1 MCLGRSR
8 QASIGI
14 VQLSKLCRLA
24 HLLQGESCKLFPTE
38 CAVKE
43 PNAITKWFDNPVAHI
58 ATAGFIAAGMIAAMM
73 VKLLLHDSHILNVVL
88 LVAIAGASVPLLLSL
103 VQEVFKGN
111 FSVDILALLSI
122 VTSLVL
128 GQYWVAAI
136 VVLMLSG
143 GRALEGFATRR
154 ASSVLNALAKRMPQT
169 AHKAGTSVQDV
180 SIDTIAVG
188 DELLIYPH
196 EICPVDA
203 LVVRGQGSMDESY
216 LTGEPFLIAKAPG
229 TNVLSGSINGN
240 VALTIRA
247 TKIASDSRYA
257 KIVEVLHASEEN
269 RPQIQRLGDRLGSWY
284 TPMAIAI
291 ALASWYFSGQSE
303 RFLAVLVIA
312 TPCPLLISIPVAIIG
327 AISVGAKLGI
337 IIKDPSILEKMDTC
351 HTLIVDKTGTLT
363 YGKPTVTSIDCF
375 SGTTRDIALQ
385 YVASL
390 ERYSKHP
397 LASAVL
403 AAAAKDKLELLSV
416 ENVAEAPGT
425 GLTGLVA
432 GRQVTVTGRGKLSP
446 ENTSAMPPVSP
457 GLECVFLL
465 DNKLAGVVHFQDE
478 PRRESQSFLGHL
490 DSKHSIS
497 KIILLSGDR
506 AAEVALFAARMGIT
520 EAYGGKSPEE
530 KVELVRETTLQGRT
544 LYIGDGINDAPAM
557 MAATAGIALG
567 VNSDIT
573 SEAAGA
579 VILQS
584 SLVSVDQ
591 LMHIGR
597 RMRGIALVSAVGGMG
612 LSLIG
617 MAAASFGLITPIQG
631 AIAQEVIDLLSIL
644 NSLRMILPMGSLT
657 DFATPP
663 EETKKYTGG

>member
-1 MCLGRSR
+1 
-8 QASIGI
+8 
-14 VQLSKLCRLA
+14 
-24 HLLQGESCKLFPTE
+24 
-38 CAVKE
+38 
-43 PNAITKWFDNPVAHI
+43 
-58 ATAGFIAAGMIAAMM
+58 MIAAML
-73 VKLLLHDSHILNVVL
+73 VKLHLHNSHIPNIVL
-88 LVAIAGASVPLLLSL
+88 LVAIAGASIPLLISIVRQILRA
-103 VQEVFKGN
+103 N

-122 VTSLVL
+122 LTSLIL

-143 GRALEGFATRR
+143 GQALESFATRR
-154 ASSVLNALAKRMPQT
+154 ASSVLLALAKRMPQI
-169 AHKAGTSVQDV
+169 AHRAGTAVEDV
-180 SIDTIAVG
+180 SIDSIAVG
-188 DELLIYPH
+188 DELLIYPL
-196 EICPVDA
+196 EICPVDGF
-203 LVVRGQGSMDESY
+203 VVSGQGSMDESY

-229 TNVLSGSINGN
+229 TNVLSGSINGS

-247 TKIASDSRYA
+247 TKIASNSRYA

-284 TPMAIAI
+284 TPLAMAI

-363 YGKPTVTSIDCF
+363 YGKPTVTSIDCLGDT
-375 SGTTRDIALQ
+375 SREMALQ

-403 AAAAKDKLELLSV
+403 AAAEKDKLELLSV
-416 ENVAEAPGT
+416 DNVSEAPGA
-425 GLTGLVA
+425 GLTGQVA
-432 GRQVTVTGRGKLSP
+432 GRQVAVTGRGKLSL
-446 ENTSAMPPVSP
+446 ENLAAMPPVSP

-465 DNKLAGVVHFQDE
+465 DGKLAGVVHFRDE
-478 PRRESQSFLGHL
+478 PRRESKSFLGHL

-506 AAEVALFAARMGIT
+506 APEVALFAERMGIT

-530 KVELVRETTLQGRT
+530 KVALVREATLQGRT
-544 LYIGDGINDAPAM
+544 LYVGDGINDAPAM

-579 VILQS
+579 VILQA
-584 SLVSVDQ
+584 SLVGVDQ
-591 LMHIGR
+591 LLHIGR
-597 RMRGIALVSAVGGMG
+597 RMRRIALLSAVGGMG
-612 LSLIG
+612 LSVVG

-631 AIAQEVIDLLSIL
+631 ALAQEAIDLLSSL
-644 NSLRMILPMGSLT
+644 NSLRMILPIGSLT
-657 DFATPP
+657 DFETPQ
-663 EETKKYTGG
+663 EGASVSSYR

>member
-1 MCLGRSR
+1 MN
-8 QASIGI
+8 
-14 VQLSKLCRLA
+14 
-24 HLLQGESCKLFPTE
+24 
-38 CAVKE
+38 E
-43 PNAITKWFDNPVAHI
+43 PNAITKWLDNPVSHI
-58 ATAGFIAAGMIAAMM
+58 ATASFIGAGMIAAML
-73 VKLLLHDSHILNVVL
+73 VKLHLHNSHIPNIVL
-88 LVAIAGASVPLLLSL
+88 LVAIAAASIPLLISIAR
-103 VQEVFKGN
+103 QIFKAN

-122 VTSLVL
+122 LTSLIL

-143 GRALEGFATRR
+143 GQALESFATRR
-154 ASSVLNALAKRMPQT
+154 ASSVLLALAKRMPPQT
-169 AHKAGTSVQDV
+169 AHRAGTAVEDI
-180 SIDTIAVG
+180 SIESIAVG
-188 DELLIYPH
+188 DELLIYPL
-196 EICPVDA
+196 EICPVDG
-203 LVVRGQGSMDESY
+203 VVVSGQGSMDESY

-284 TPMAIAI
+284 TPLAMAI
-291 ALASWYFSGQSE
+291 ALASWYFSGQAE

-363 YGKPTVTSIDCF
+363 YGKPTVTSIDCL
-375 SGTTRDIALQ
+375 GDITREMGLQ

-403 AAAAKDKLELLSV
+403 AAAEKDKLELLSV
-416 ENVAEAPGT
+416 YNVSEAPGA

-432 GRQVTVTGRGKLSP
+432 GRQVAVTGRGKLSP
-446 ENTSAMPPVSP
+446 ENLAATPPVSS

-465 DNKLAGVVHFQDE
+465 DGKLAGVVHFRDE
-478 PRRESQSFLGHL
+478 PRRESKSFLGHL

-506 AAEVALFAARMGIT
+506 ASEVALFAERMGIT

-530 KVELVRETTLQGRT
+530 KVTLVRKATLQGRT
-544 LYIGDGINDAPAM
+544 LYVGDGINDAPAM

-584 SLVSVDQ
+584 SLVGVDQ
-591 LMHIGR
+591 LLHIGR
-597 RMRGIALVSAVGGMG
+597 RMRRIALLSAVGGMG
-612 LSLIG
+612 LSVVG

-631 AIAQEVIDLLSIL
+631 ALAQEAIDLLSIL
-644 NSLRMILPMGSLT
+644 NSLRMILPTGSLT
-657 DFATPP
+657 DFETP
-663 EETKKYTGG
+663 

>member
-1 MCLGRSR
+1 M
-8 QASIGI
+8 
-14 VQLSKLCRLA
+14 
-24 HLLQGESCKLFPTE
+24 
-38 CAVKE
+38 KE
-43 PNAITKWFDNPVAHI
+43 PNAITQWLDSPVAHI
-58 ATAGFIAAGMIAAMM
+58 ATASFIAAGMIAAMM
-73 VKLLLHDSHILNVVL
+73 VRLLLHNLHINIVL
-88 LVAIAGASVPLLLSL
+88 LVGIAGASIPLLISL
-103 VQEVFKGN
+103 VQQVFKGN

-122 VTSLVL
+122 VTSLILV
-128 GQYWVAAI
+128 QYWVAAI

-143 GRALEGFATRR
+143 GQALEGFATRR

-169 AHKAGTSVQDV
+169 AHRAGPAVEDV
-180 SIDTIAVG
+180 SIETIAIG

-196 EICPVDA
+196 EICPVDGI
-203 LVVRGQGSMDESY
+203 VVSGQGSMDESY

-284 TPMAIAI
+284 TPLAIAI

-363 YGKPTVTSIDCF
+363 YGKPTVTSIDCL
-375 SGTTRDIALQ
+375 GATTREMALQ

-403 AAAAKDKLELLSV
+403 AAAEKDKLELLNV
-416 ENVAEAPGT
+416 ENVSEAPGA

-446 ENTSAMPPVSP
+446 ENLSAMPPVSP

-465 DNKLAGVVHFQDE
+465 DDKLAGVVHFQDE
-478 PRRESQSFLGHL
+478 PRRESKSFLSHL

-506 AAEVALFAARMGIT
+506 APEVALFAERMGIT
-520 EAYGGKSPEE
+520 DAYGGKSPEE
-530 KVELVRETTLQGRT
+530 KVALVRKATLQGRT

-584 SLVSVDQ
+584 SLVGVDE
-591 LMHIGR
+591 LLHIGR

-631 AIAQEVIDLLSIL
+631 AVAQEVIDLLSIL
-644 NSLRMILPMGSLT
+644 NSLRMILPKGSLT
-657 DFATPP
+657 DFETPP
-663 EETKKYTGG
+663 EGAKNSTGD

>member
-1 MCLGRSR
+1 MT
-8 QASIGI
+8 Q
-14 VQLSKLCRLA
+14 
-24 HLLQGESCKLFPTE
+24 
-38 CAVKE
+38 
-43 PNAITKWFDNPVAHI
+43 PNTMTKWLASLIMHI
-58 ATAGFIAAGMIAAMM
+58 ATAGFIATGIFAAL
-73 VKLLLHDSHILNVVL
+73 VVRFALNDPAVFNWILW
-88 LVAIAGASVPLLLSL
+88 VAIAGASVPLLISL
-103 VQEVFKGN
+103 VQQVFKGN

-122 VTSLVL
+122 ATSLIL

-143 GRALEGFATRR
+143 GQALEGFATRR
-154 ASSVLNALAKRMPQT
+154 ASSVLSALAKRMPQT
-169 AHKAGTSVQDV
+169 AHRAGAVPSDV
-180 SIDTIAVG
+180 AIDAIAVG
-188 DELLIYPH
+188 DELSIYPH
-196 EICPVDA
+196 EICPVDGI
-203 LVVRGQGSMDESY
+203 VVAGQGSMDESY
-216 LTGEPFLIAKAPG
+216 LTGEPFLIAKTAG
-229 TNVLSGSINGN
+229 TNVLSGAVNGN

-269 RPQIQRLGDRLGSWY
+269 RPRIQRLGDRLGSWY
-284 TPMAIAI
+284 TPAAIAI

-337 IIKDPSILEKMDTC
+337 IIKDPSILEKMETC
-351 HTLIVDKTGTLT
+351 HVLIVDKTGTLT
-363 YGKPTVTSIDCF
+363 YGKPSLTRVDCF
-375 SGTTRDIALQ
+375 AGIARSKALQ

-403 AAAAKDKLELLSV
+403 ATAAAEGVTLLDA
-416 ENVAEAPGT
+416 EGVAEAPGA
-425 GLTGLVA
+425 GLVGQIG
-432 GRQVTVTGRGKLSP
+432 GRAITVTGRGKLSP
-446 ENTSAMPPVSP
+446 ENAAKMPVVSA

-465 DNKLAGVVHFQDE
+465 DNKLAGVLHFEDQ
-478 PRRESQSFLGHL
+478 PRNESRPFLSHL
-490 DSKHSIS
+490 GPKHSIREV
-497 KIILLSGDR
+497 ILLSGDR
-506 AAEVALFAARMGIT
+506 PAEVALFAAGMGIK

-530 KVELVRETTLQGRT
+530 KVEFVREKTLQERT
-544 LYIGDGINDAPAM
+544 LYLGDGINDAPAM

-584 SLVSVDQ
+584 SLTSVDE
-591 LMHIGR
+591 LLHIGR
-597 RMRGIALVSAVGGMG
+597 RMRRIALTSAVGGMG

-617 MAAASFGLITPIQG
+617 MGAASFGLISPIEG

-644 NSLRMILPMGSLT
+644 NSLRMILPSGKLS
-657 DFATPP
+657 DFALSAISKPP
-663 EETKKYTGG
+663 STQN

>member
-1 MCLGRSR
+1 M
-8 QASIGI
+8 
-14 VQLSKLCRLA
+14 
-24 HLLQGESCKLFPTE
+24 
-38 CAVKE
+38 KE
-43 PNAITKWFDNPVAHI
+43 PNAITKWLDSPVAHI
-58 ATAGFIAAGMIAAMM
+58 ATASFIAAGMIAAMM
-73 VKLLLHDSHILNVVL
+73 VKLLLHNLHILNIVL
-88 LVAIAGASVPLLLSL
+88 LVAIAGASIPLLISL
-103 VQEVFKGN
+103 VQQVFKGN

-122 VTSLVL
+122 VTSLIL

-143 GRALEGFATRR
+143 GQALEGFATRR

-169 AHKAGTSVQDV
+169 AHRAGNAVEDV
-180 SIDTIAVG
+180 SIDSIAVG

-196 EICPVDA
+196 EICPVDG
-203 LVVRGQGSMDESY
+203 LVVSGQGSMDESY

-257 KIVEVLHASEEN
+257 KIVEVLHVSEDN

-284 TPMAIAI
+284 TPLAIAI

-363 YGKPTVTSIDCF
+363 YGKPTVTSVDCF
-375 SGTTRDIALQ
+375 SATTREVALQ

-403 AAAAKDKLELLSV
+403 AAAEKDKLELLSV
-416 ENVAEAPGT
+416 ANVSEAPGT

-432 GRQVTVTGRGKLSP
+432 GRQVTVTGRGKLSA
-446 ENTSAMPPVSP
+446 ENLSAMPPVSP

-478 PRRESQSFLGHL
+478 PRSESKSFLSHL

-506 AAEVALFAARMGIT
+506 APEVALFAERMGIT

-530 KVELVRETTLQGRT
+530 KVELVRKATLQGRT

-631 AIAQEVIDLLSIL
+631 AVAQEVIDLLSIL
-644 NSLRMILPMGSLT
+644 NSLRMILPTGSLT
-657 DFATPP
+657 DFETPP
-663 EETKKYTGG
+663 KGAKHSTGD

>member
-1 MCLGRSR
+1 MN
-8 QASIGI
+8 
-14 VQLSKLCRLA
+14 
-24 HLLQGESCKLFPTE
+24 
-38 CAVKE
+38 E
-43 PNAITKWFDNPVAHI
+43 PNTITKWLDSPVAHI
-58 ATAGFIAAGMIAAMM
+58 ATASFIAAGMIAAML
-73 VKLLLHDSHILNVVL
+73 VKLLLHDLHILNIVL
-88 LVAIAGASVPLLLSL
+88 LVAIAGASVPLMISL
-103 VQEVFKGN
+103 VQQVVKGN

-122 VTSLVL
+122 VTSLIL

-143 GRALEGFATRR
+143 GQALEGFATRR
-154 ASSVLNALAKRMPQT
+154 ASSVLNALAKRMPQI
-169 AHKAGTSVQDV
+169 AHRAGTAAEDV
-180 SIDTIAVG
+180 SIDSIVVG

-196 EICPVDA
+196 EICPVDG
-203 LVVRGQGSMDESY
+203 LVVSGQGSMDESY

-284 TPMAIAI
+284 TPLAIAI

-363 YGKPTVTSIDCF
+363 YGKPTVTSIDCL
-375 SGTTRDIALQ
+375 GATTREMALQ
-385 YVASL
+385 YMASL

-403 AAAAKDKLELLSV
+403 AAAVKDKLELLSV
-416 ENVAEAPGT
+416 ENVSEAPGA

-446 ENTSAMPPVSP
+446 ENSSAMPPVSP
-457 GLECVFLL
+457 GLECILLL
-465 DNKLAGVVHFQDE
+465 DGKLAGVVHFQDE
-478 PRRESQSFLGHL
+478 PRRESRSFLSHL

-506 AAEVALFAARMGIT
+506 APEVALFAERMGIT

-530 KVELVRETTLQGRT
+530 KVALVHKTTLQGRT

-584 SLVSVDQ
+584 SLVGVDE
-591 LMHIGR
+591 LLHIGR
-597 RMRGIALVSAVGGMG
+597 RMRSIALLSAVGGMG
-612 LSLIG
+612 LSVIG

-631 AIAQEVIDLLSIL
+631 AIAQEAIDLLSIL
-644 NSLRMILPMGSLT
+644 NSLRMILPTGSLT
-657 DFATPP
+657 DFETPP
-663 EETKKYTGG
+663 DGAKTLLGTDQSIP

>member
-1 MCLGRSR
+1 MR
-8 QASIGI
+8 
-14 VQLSKLCRLA
+14 
-24 HLLQGESCKLFPTE
+24 
-38 CAVKE
+38 E

-58 ATAGFIAAGMIAAMM
+58 ATAGFISAGMLGALG
-73 VKLLLHDSHILNVVL
+73 VKLVLHDQHILNILL
-88 LVAIAGASVPLLLSL
+88 LVAIAGASIPLLISL
-103 VQEVFKGN
+103 TQQVLKGN

-122 VTSLVL
+122 VTSIIL

-143 GRALEGFATRR
+143 GQALEAYATGR
-154 ASSVLNALAKRMPQT
+154 ASSVLSALAKRMPQT
-169 AHKAGTSVQDV
+169 AHRAGELDSNVP
-180 SIDTIAVG
+180 IDDIAI
-188 DELLIYPH
+188 DDQLLIYPH
-196 EICPVDA
+196 EICPVDG
-203 LVVRGQGSMDESY
+203 LVVAGQGSMDESY

-284 TPMAIAI
+284 TPIAIAI

-375 SGTTRDIALQ
+375 GGTTRDIALQ

-416 ENVAEAPGT
+416 ENVSEPPGT

-432 GRQVTVTGRGKLSP
+432 GRQVTVTGRGKLSAA
-446 ENTSAMPPVSP
+446 NLSAMPPVSP

-465 DNKLAGVVHFQDE
+465 DDKLAGVVHFQDE
-478 PRRESQSFLGHL
+478 PRRESRSFLSHL

-579 VILQS
+579 VVLQS
-584 SLVSVDQ
+584 SLVGVDE
-591 LMHIGR
+591 LLHIGR
-597 RMRGIALVSAVGGMG
+597 RMRSIALLSAVGGMG
-612 LSLIG
+612 LSVIG

-644 NSLRMILPMGSLT
+644 NSLRMILPAGSLT
-657 DFATPP
+657 DFETPP
-663 EETKKYTGG
+663 EGAKTPLGTEQSIP

>member
-1 MCLGRSR
+1 MLVALG
-8 QASIGI
+8 A
-14 VQLSKLCRLA
+14 KF
-24 HLLQGESCKLFPTE
+24 LLRDQTVL
-38 CAVKE
+38 
-43 PNAITKWFDNPVAHI
+43 NW
-58 ATAGFIAAGMIAAMM
+58 
-73 VKLLLHDSHILNVVL
+73 ILW
-88 LVAIAGASVPLLLSL
+88 VAIAGASVPLLISL
-103 VQEVFKGN
+103 IQQVFKGN

-143 GRALEGFATRR
+143 GQALEGYATGR
-154 ASSVLNALAKRMPQT
+154 ASSVLSALAKRMPQT
-169 AHKAGTSVQDV
+169 AHSAGASPSNVP
-180 SIDTIAVG
+180 IDTIAVG
-188 DELLIYPH
+188 DELSIYPH
-196 EICPVDA
+196 EICPVDG
-203 LVVRGQGSMDESY
+203 VVVTGQGSMDESY

-229 TNVLSGSINGN
+229 TSVLSGAINGN

-269 RPQIQRLGDRLGSWY
+269 RPRIQRLGDRLGSWY
-284 TPMAIAI
+284 TPAAIAI

-327 AISVGAKLGI
+327 AISVGAKMGI
-337 IIKDPSILEKMDTC
+337 IIKDPSILEKMETC
-351 HTLIVDKTGTLT
+351 HVLIVDKTGTLT
-363 YGKPTVTSIDCF
+363 YGKPSLTIFHCF
-375 SGTTRDIALQ
+375 GDISRAKALQ

-403 AAAAKDKLELLSV
+403 ATAAAEGVTLLPA
-416 ENVAEAPGT
+416 EGVAEAPGA
-425 GLTGLVA
+425 GLV
-432 GRQVTVTGRGKLSP
+432 GRIEGRTITVTGRGKLSP
-446 ENTSAMPPVSP
+446 ENAAAMPPVAA

-465 DNKLAGVVHFQDE
+465 DGKLSGVLHFEDRPRDE
-478 PRRESQSFLGHL
+478 SRPFLSHL
-490 DSKHSIS
+490 GAKHSI
-497 KIILLSGDR
+497 KEVILLSGDR
-506 AAEVALFAARMGIT
+506 PAEVALFAAGMGIE

-530 KVELVRETTLQGRT
+530 KVEFVRKKTLRERT
-544 LYIGDGINDAPAM
+544 LYLGDGINDAPAM

-584 SLVSVDQ
+584 SLASVDE
-591 LMHIGR
+591 LLHIGR
-597 RMRGIALVSAVGGMG
+597 RMRGIALTSAVGGMG
-612 LSLIG
+612 LSLVG
-617 MAAASFGLITPIQG
+617 MGAASLGLISPIQG

-644 NSLRMILPMGSLT
+644 NSLRMILPTGTLS
-657 DFATPP
+657 DFSVPAAPLLNSAAR
-663 EETKKYTGG
+663 

>member
-1 MCLGRSR
+1 MT
-8 QASIGI
+8 Q
-14 VQLSKLCRLA
+14 
-24 HLLQGESCKLFPTE
+24 
-38 CAVKE
+38 
-43 PNAITKWFDNPVAHI
+43 PNAITKWLSSPIAHM
-58 ATAGFIAAGMIAAMM
+58 ATAIFIAAGMLGALG
-73 VKLLLHDSHILNVVL
+73 VKLAIHNQQMLNIVL
-88 LVAIAGASVPLLLSL
+88 LVAIAGASIPLLISL
-103 VQEVFKGN
+103 VQQVFRGN

-122 VTSLVL
+122 VTSLIL

-143 GRALEGFATRR
+143 GQALEGYATGR

-169 AHKAGTSVQDV
+169 AHRVSELVSDV
-180 SIDTIAVG
+180 SIDAIVVG

-196 EICPVDA
+196 EICPVDG
-203 LVVRGQGSMDESY
+203 LVVSGQGSMDESY

-240 VALTIRA
+240 AALTIRA

-284 TPMAIAI
+284 TPIAIAI
-291 ALASWYFSGQSE
+291 ALASWFFSGQSE

-327 AISVGAKLGI
+327 AISVGAGLGI
-337 IIKDPSILEKMDTC
+337 IIKDPSILEKMETC
-351 HTLIVDKTGTLT
+351 HVLIVDKTGTLT
-363 YGKPTVTSIDCF
+363 YGKPSLTSIDCF
-375 SGTTRDIALQ
+375 GGTTHETALQ

-403 AAAAKDKLELLSV
+403 AAAEKEGLALLKV
-416 ENVAEAPGT
+416 EDVSEAPGA
-425 GLTGLVA
+425 GLTGHVS
-432 GRQVTVTGRGKLSP
+432 GRLVTVTGRGKLSA
-446 ENTSAMPPVSP
+446 ENAAAMPPVAA
-457 GLECVFLL
+457 GLECVVLL
-465 DNKLAGVVHFQDE
+465 DGKLAGVLHFQDE
-478 PRRESQSFLGHL
+478 PRRESRSFLSHL
-490 DSKHSIS
+490 GPKHSIS
-497 KIILLSGDR
+497 KVILLSGDR
-506 AAEVALFAARMGIT
+506 PAEVALFAAGMGIT

-530 KVELVRETTLQGRT
+530 KVQFVRETTLKSRT
-544 LYIGDGINDAPAM
+544 LYLGDGINDAPAM

-584 SLVSVDQ
+584 SLVSVDE

-597 RMRGIALVSAVGGMG
+597 RMRVIALTSAVGGMG

-617 MAAASFGLITPIQG
+617 MAAASLGFISPIQG

-644 NSLRMILPMGSLT
+644 NSLRMILPTGSLS
-657 DFATPP
+657 DFPLAMSSQEAATTAAPP
-663 EETKKYTGG
+663 MAAR

>member
-1 MCLGRSR
+1 MN
-8 QASIGI
+8 
-14 VQLSKLCRLA
+14 
-24 HLLQGESCKLFPTE
+24 
-38 CAVKE
+38 E
-43 PNAITKWFDNPVAHI
+43 PNAISKWLDSPITHI
-58 ATAGFIAAGMIAAMM
+58 ATASFIATGMIAAMS
-73 VKLLLHDSHILNVVL
+73 VKLLLHNLHILNIVL
-88 LVAIAGASVPLLLSL
+88 LVSIAGASIPLLISL
-103 VQEVFKGN
+103 VQQVFKGN
-111 FSVDILALLSI
+111 FSVDILASLSI
-122 VTSLVL
+122 VTSLTL

-143 GRALEGFATRR
+143 GQALEGFATRR
-154 ASSVLNALAKRMPQT
+154 ASSVLSALAKRMPQI
-169 AHKAGTSVQDV
+169 AHRAGTAVEDV
-180 SIDTIAVG
+180 SISSIAVG
-188 DELLIYPH
+188 DELVIYPH
-196 EICPVDA
+196 EICPVDG
-203 LVVRGQGSMDESY
+203 LVESGQGSMDESY

-247 TKIASDSRYA
+247 TKVASDSRYA

-284 TPMAIAI
+284 TPLAVAI

-351 HTLIVDKTGTLT
+351 QTLIVDKTGTLT

-375 SGTTRDIALQ
+375 GSTTREMVLQ
-385 YVASL
+385 YAASL

-403 AAAAKDKLELLSV
+403 VAAEEDKLQLLSV
-416 ENVAEAPGT
+416 ENVSEAPGA

-432 GRQVTVTGRGKLSP
+432 GRRVTVTGRGKLSS
-446 ENTSAMPPVSP
+446 EDLSAMPPVSL

-465 DNKLAGVVHFQDE
+465 DDKLAGIIHFQDE
-478 PRRESQSFLGHL
+478 PRRESRSFLSHL

-497 KIILLSGDR
+497 EIILLSGDR
-506 AAEVALFAARMGIT
+506 APEVAFFAKRMGIT

-530 KVELVRETTLQGRT
+530 KVELVRESTLRGRT

-584 SLVSVDQ
+584 SLVGVDE
-591 LMHIGR
+591 LLHIGR
-597 RMRGIALVSAVGGMG
+597 RMRRIALLSAAGGMG
-612 LSLIG
+612 LSVIG
-617 MAAASFGLITPIQG
+617 MCAASLGLITPIQG
-631 AIAQEVIDLLSIL
+631 AIAQEAIDLLSIL
-644 NSLRMILPMGSLT
+644 NSLRMILPAVTLT
-657 DFATPP
+657 DFEAPP
-663 EETKKYTGG
+663 EDTQR

>member
-1 MCLGRSR
+1 M
-8 QASIGI
+8 
-14 VQLSKLCRLA
+14 
-24 HLLQGESCKLFPTE
+24 EEPTG
-38 CAVKE
+38 
-43 PNAITKWFDNPVAHI
+43 ITKWLDSPVAHI
-58 ATAGFIAAGMIAAMM
+58 ATASFIAAGMIAAMM
-73 VKLLLHDSHILNVVL
+73 VKLLLHDPHVLNVVL
-88 LVAIAGASVPLLLSL
+88 LVAIAGASIPLVISL
-103 VQEVFKGN
+103 VQQVFQGN

-128 GQYWVAAI
+128 RQYWVAAI

-143 GRALEGFATRR
+143 GQALEGFATRR

-169 AHKAGTSVQDV
+169 AHKAGTAVEDIA
-180 SIDTIAVG
+180 IDKIVVG

-196 EICPVDA
+196 EICPVDG
-203 LVVRGQGSMDESY
+203 LVISGQGSMDESY

-229 TNVLSGSINGN
+229 ANVLSGSINGN
-240 VALTIRA
+240 VALTIQA

-269 RPQIQRLGDRLGSWY
+269 RPKIQRLGDRLGSWY
-284 TPMAIAI
+284 TPLAVAI

-327 AISVGAKLGI
+327 AISVGARLGI
-337 IIKDPSILEKMDTC
+337 IIKDPSILEKIDTC
-351 HTLIVDKTGTLT
+351 RTLIVDKTGTLT

-375 SGTTRDIALQ
+375 GGTTHEIALQ

-397 LASAVL
+397 LAGAIL
-403 AAAAKDKLELLSV
+403 AAAEKEHLELLGV
-416 ENVAEAPGT
+416 ENVSEGPGR
-425 GLTGLVA
+425 GLSGHVL
-432 GRQVTVTGRGKLSP
+432 GRLVTVTGRGKLSP
-446 ENTSAMPPVSP
+446 ENLSEMPPVSP

-465 DNKLAGVVHFQDE
+465 DDKLAGVVHFQDE
-478 PRRESQSFLGHL
+478 PRQESQSFLSHL

-497 KIILLSGDR
+497 RIILLSGDR
-506 AAEVALFAARMGIT
+506 PAEVALFAEEMGIT
-520 EAYGGKSPEE
+520 EFHGGKSPEE
-530 KVELVRETTLQGRT
+530 KVELVRETTRHART

-579 VILQS
+579 VILHS

-612 LSLIG
+612 LSVIG

-631 AIAQEVIDLLSIL
+631 AVAQEVIDLLSIL
-644 NSLRMILPMGSLT
+644 NSLRMILPAGSLT
-657 DFATPP
+657 DFETPP
-663 EETKKYTGG
+663 EEAKA